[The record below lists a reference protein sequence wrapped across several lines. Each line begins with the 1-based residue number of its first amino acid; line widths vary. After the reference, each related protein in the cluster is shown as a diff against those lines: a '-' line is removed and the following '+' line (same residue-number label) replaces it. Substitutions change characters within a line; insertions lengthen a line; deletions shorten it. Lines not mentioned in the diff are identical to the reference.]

1 MVFPNYAGYKGAL
14 GFPTFVQLSIS
25 NKMLNDI
32 QARVHNPN
40 TVELFFFDALSKAKA
55 HGHVTGGNDLPVRDF
70 FGIGNIKDEKELV
83 LELARY
89 LKRQKSKAGL

>member
-32 QARVHNPN
+32 QTKVRNPN
-40 TVELFFFDALSKAKA
+40 QVEMFFFDALSKAKA
-55 HGHVTGGNDLPVRDF
+55 HGHVTGANDLPVRDF
-70 FGIGNIKDEKELV
+70 FGVGNAKDTKELN

-89 LKRQKSKAGL
+89 LKQMKSKAGL